1 MTGPLSGLRV
11 VVTRPRSQAA
21 SLGELLERA
30 GAEPIYLP
38 VIEIADPPSFAEL
51 DRAVGDLAQGAY
63 QWVVF
68 TSANAAEKVLY
79 RALVAGVA
87 ELVHPSTKVAAVGR
101 QTASLLAD
109 SGIVVDLVPEEF
121 TGESLVDA
129 LGTGPGDIFLPRAAD
144 APPTLVEGLEGSG
157 WLVDQVA
164 AYMNRPVE
172 QDDPAADTVRRLE
185 FDVLTFASGSAVRAF
200 AQFVAEPH
208 ELGVNTAE
216 PPERLVA
223 VIGPRTSE
231 VAQELGFRRDIVAS
245 DHTAEGLVAAL
256 TEHISR

>member
-1 MTGPLSGLRV
+1 MTGPLTGVRV

-21 SLGELLERA
+21 ALGALLERE
-30 GAEPIYLP
+30 GATPVYLP

-51 DRAVGDLAQGAY
+51 DRAVGDLAKGAY

-79 RALVAGVA
+79 RGLVTGVDA
-87 ELVHPSTKVAAVGR
+87 LVHPSTKVAAVGS

-109 SGIVVDLVPEEF
+109 SGIGVDLVPEEF
-121 TGESLVDA
+121 TGDSLVDA

-144 APPTLVEGLEGSG
+144 APAALVEGLEGSG

-164 AYMNRPVE
+164 AYMNRPVA
-172 QDDPAADTVRRLE
+172 QDDPAVDTVRRLD

-208 ELGVNTAE
+208 ELALASAE
-216 PPERLVA
+216 TSEQLVA
-223 VIGPRTSE
+223 VIGPRTAE

-245 DHTAEGLVAAL
+245 EHTAEGLVAAL
-256 TEHISR
+256 VSHVGG